1 MDASDGVDHGRVTMT
16 SAMISVYPQGLAVLF
31 AGAQRQTDCAD
42 ACGTDDAPDLR
53 GCAGG
58 PDGSG
63 ADAAAAGAVDA
74 SQQRQGPLPGLPFA
88 KAEAVQHLRDQLSG
102 KATSPAA
109 VKPLSDRAASP
120 SMAAPAAAAATAA
133 GAPFPWGIAL
143 AGTAGL
149 GGPQFFG
156 NGNPAAPGGMP
167 SAGSGIGGKIV
178 GGLATG
184 LAVGAGVMAAQAIGK
199 SLLGDNDH
207 PQHPP
212 ASAPPSEAAF
222 TPGSSDLDGENFGI
236 GDSGSWDD
244 GGGAS
249 DDGDWDR

>member
-1 MDASDGVDHGRVTMT
+1 
-16 SAMISVYPQGLAVLF
+16 MISVYPQGLAVLF

-120 SMAAPAAAAATAA
+120 SMAAPAATAAAAATAA

-143 AGTAGL
+143 AGAAGL

-156 NGNPAAPGGMP
+156 NCNPAAPGGMP

-184 LAVGAGVMAAQAIGK
+184 LAVGAGVMAAK
-199 SLLGDNDH
+199 TS
-207 PQHPP
+207 
-212 ASAPPSEAAF
+212 ASATRVPGTTGAEPPTTATGTADATGSPRHPRAARSLGLLARKRSKLGR
-222 TPGSSDLDGENFGI
+222 P
-236 GDSGSWDD
+236 SGQAVPQPCSAA
-244 GGGAS
+244 G
-249 DDGDWDR
+249 

>member
-120 SMAAPAAAAATAA
+120 SMAAPAATAAAAATAATAATAA

-143 AGTAGL
+143 AGAAGL
-149 GGPQFFG
+149 
-156 NGNPAAPGGMP
+156 
-167 SAGSGIGGKIV
+167 GGKIV